1 MGIIGGALAAAGDAG
16 ANSMDKRLQI
26 MGQQQL
32 DESRSALETQKQKAI
47 LDYQN
52 TLQNAPMTRA
62 GTLLREGTA
71 DQVLDQ
77 APQITNLSGNLA
89 NDDGTVSHG
98 LAGNY
103 DDLKAKLSQIKNPT
117 DRATALDQLNRQFQ
131 TDVDAAQSGRE
142 LRNRTPEEAL
152 SYAMEQAK
160 ARGDLQALAALK
172 TASVDKLMVLPDGG
186 TLYDTTTGKVV
197 MSSSSNK
204 DERLDKQ
211 IAARDALESKRED
224 ARAALI
230 AGGNKDSPFIKELKS
245 MYPEGSPEYKAA
257 LKARI
262 DRESGSVDS
271 STIEANAQA
280 VAAGKQDP
288 PNLNSRSPQNAAIM
302 KRVYEINPEYN
313 KRLQVAAQ
321 KSANSFASGP
331 DGVTV
336 SAFNATADHLT
347 MLKEAADALKN
358 GNIQMFNQL
367 GNAYAKATGSAAPTN
382 MATVS
387 QLVAGEIVKAVT
399 AGNGALGDREGLEKN
414 LQAKLSPDQ
423 LDGTIDTYNGMI
435 AAQINAKYQKYN
447 ANIPA
452 FVNNPDLSDFA
463 RFLSPKVRTMTGI
476 NPPAGVGANWGGT
489 TVSPIPGPSK
499 ATVPNPMQDNS
510 LPAGWSVKVH

>member
-1 MGIIGGALAAAGDAG
+1 MGIISSALAAAGDAG
-16 ANSMDKRLQI
+16 VQSMNQNI
-26 MGQQQL
+26 AQMQQMNL
-32 DESRSALETQKQKAI
+32 DQARSDLETQKQKAL

-52 TLQNAPMTRA
+52 TLQNAPTNRA
-62 GTLLREGTA
+62 GALLREGTV
-71 DQVLDQ
+71 DQVLDK
-77 APQITNLSGNLA
+77 APQIAQLSGDLQNE
-89 NDDGTVSHG
+89 DGTVSHG
-98 LAGNY
+98 VAGNY
-103 DDLKAKLSQIKNPT
+103 DDLKAKLSQIQDPN
-117 DRATALDQLNRQFQ
+117 DRAAALDQLNRQFQ
-131 TDVDAAQSGRE
+131 TDVDTAQAGRE

-152 SYAMEQAK
+152 AYAMDQAK
-160 ARGDLQALAALK
+160 SRGDLQALVALK
-172 TASVDKLMVLPDGG
+172 TAVGDKLMILPDGG
-186 TLYDTTTGKVV
+186 TLFDTTTGKVV
-197 MSSSSNK
+197 ASSSSNK

-211 IAARDALESKRED
+211 IAARNALESQRED

-262 DRESGSVDS
+262 DRESGSVDP

-331 DGVTV
+331 DGATV
-336 SAFNATADHLT
+336 SSFNATAEHLT
-347 MLKEAADALKN
+347 MLKDAADALKN
-358 GNIQMFNQL
+358 GNIQVFNQI

-382 MATVS
+382 LATVS

-414 LQAKLSPDQ
+414 LQSKLSPDQ

-447 ANIPA
+447 SNIPA
-452 FVNNPDLSDFA
+452 FVNNPELSDFA
-463 RFLSPKVRTMTGI
+463 RFLSPKVRAMTGI
-476 NPPAGVGANWGGT
+476 NPPAGAGANWGGT
-489 TVSPIPGPSK
+489 TVSQIPGPSK
-499 ATVPNPMQDNS
+499 ATVPNPIQDNG
-510 LPAGWSVKVH
+510 LPTGWSVKVH